1 MLKNYTSLR
10 DQMLFPFRYATR
22 VKSVVRTATTQ
33 GSFQNTVNILS
44 WWQSVLQFATHLIR
58 SPRRF
63 ADIKVVFEESVQT
76 VISKILND

>member
-1 MLKNYTSLR
+1 
-10 DQMLFPFRYATR
+10 MLFPFRYATR

-33 GSFQNTVNILS
+33 GSFQNTVNILMIS

>member
-1 MLKNYTSLR
+1 MV
-10 DQMLFPFRYATR
+10 FPFRYATR
-22 VKSVVRTATTQ
+22 VKSVVRAATTQ

-58 SPRRF
+58 SPSRF
-63 ADIKVVFEESVQT
+63 ADIKVIFEESVQT

>member
-1 MLKNYTSLR
+1 
-10 DQMLFPFRYATR
+10 MLFPFRYKTR
-22 VKSVVRTATTQ
+22 VKSVVRTATNQ

-63 ADIKVVFEESVQT
+63 IDIKGVFEESVQT